1 MPINILPL
9 DQKNLY
15 RKETYTDDKSGSVVE
30 HIPILIDEQGL
41 VIFDPIRTIQ
51 YKGLTYLNSQPIEFL
66 IKADSLKEAI
76 NNFVPACSAAIQELQ
91 SQAIQDQITRPMQ
104 QNGRL
109 IIDPKRRS

>member
-1 MPINILPL
+1 MPIQILPI

-15 RKETYTDDKSGSVVE
+15 RKETYTDDKVGSIVE
-30 HIPILIDEQGL
+30 HSPIYIDEQGI
-41 VIFDPIRTIQ
+41 VIEDPVRTTQ
-51 YKGLTYLNSQPIEFL
+51 YKGLTYLNGQPIEFL
-66 IKADSLKEAI
+66 IKADCLKEALDG
-76 NNFVPACSAAIQELQ
+76 FVPACSAAIQELQ